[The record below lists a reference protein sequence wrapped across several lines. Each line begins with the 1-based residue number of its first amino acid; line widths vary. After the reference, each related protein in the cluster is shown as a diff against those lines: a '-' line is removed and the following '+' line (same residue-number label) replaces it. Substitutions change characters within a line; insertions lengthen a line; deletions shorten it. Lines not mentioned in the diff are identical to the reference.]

1 MAISIAPMDPHFLGA
16 SSLKDKPLL
25 FWNKLVFG
33 VIAYFYLFLKRN
45 QNKKGLVK
53 MKKKKKKDKSRN

>member
-1 MAISIAPMDPHFLGA
+1 MAISIAPMEPHFLGA

-25 FWNKLVFG
+25 FWNKLVFE
-33 VIAYFYLFLKRN
+33 VVPYFYLFFKKK

-53 MKKKKKKDKSRN
+53 MKKKRQI